1 MGKRIELVEVGP
13 RDGFQSVKPFIPT
26 ERKIAYIQGL
36 LETGLQHVEL
46 CSFVSP
52 KAIPQMADAVEVTQ
66 TILSGFP
73 GGDYLALAPNSFGAQ
88 KAYECGIRKLCYIVS
103 LSESHNRLNVRR
115 SHQES
120 LDGFRAI
127 REAHSNM
134 ELILELVTAFGCPFE
149 GKFKDSSRI
158 ISFLRDYVEAGLDAC
173 CLCDTI
179 GIADPNQ
186 VRRILGDVQAAYPEL
201 RLEVH
206 FHDTRGLAMLNAI
219 TAVESG
225 VEWIQCSAGG
235 LGGLP
240 LLPGSSGN
248 LATEDLVWALEEMGY
263 ETGVSCEK
271 LLELA
276 KAMTE
281 EIPGNYSGH
290 QILIG
295 QSAE

>member
-66 TILSGFP
+66 TILNGFP
-73 GGDYLALAPNSFGAQ
+73 ECDYLALAPNTFGAQ

-103 LSESHNRLNVRR
+103 LSESHNQLNVRR

-120 LDGFRAI
+120 LAGFRAI
-127 REAHSNM
+127 REAYSDM
-134 ELILELVTAFGCPFE
+134 EIILELVTAFGCPYE

-158 ISFLRDYVEAGLDAC
+158 IRFLRDYVEAGLDAC

-206 FHDTRGLAMLNAI
+206 FHDTRGLALLNAI

-225 VEWIQCSAGG
+225 VEWIQTSVGG

-263 ETGVSCEK
+263 ETGVSGEK
-271 LLELA
+271 LVELA
-276 KAMTE
+276 KAMAE

-290 QILIG
+290 QMLIG
-295 QSAE
+295 RSAK